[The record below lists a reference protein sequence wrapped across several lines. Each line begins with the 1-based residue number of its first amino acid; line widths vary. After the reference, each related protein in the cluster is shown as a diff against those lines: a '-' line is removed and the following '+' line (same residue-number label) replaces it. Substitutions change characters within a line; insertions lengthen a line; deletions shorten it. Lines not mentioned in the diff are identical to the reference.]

1 MRCTESAR
9 RVIAASDISG
19 QLAFDTEAWR
29 PAAPPCA
36 RGMETN
42 FVVPACKQWA
52 LVQQLCRHNAPTLL
66 LNPQPSPF
74 RVQGYSLTSQFL
86 YRGVADFSTL
96 AAGQACQ
103 AWDPITR
110 SGEHS
115 LMQPLAPGVSCWL
128 HIICHPF
135 QSICGHC
142 ACAVF
147 MHCTI
152 KGS

>member
-66 LNPQPSPF
+66 LNPQPSPLGF
-74 RVQGYSLTSQFL
+74 KAIVSPANSYTVGSPTSAHLLQGKPAKLGTRLHDQ
-86 YRGVADFSTL
+86 VST
-96 AAGQACQ
+96 
-103 AWDPITR
+103 P
-110 SGEHS
+110 
-115 LMQPLAPGVSCWL
+115 
-128 HIICHPF
+128 
-135 QSICGHC
+135 
-142 ACAVF
+142 
-147 MHCTI
+147 
-152 KGS
+152 

>member
-103 AWDPITR
+103 AWEPITR

-115 LMQPLAPGVSCWL
+115 LDATSGTRCFLLAAYHLPPVSVNLRTLCMCSLYAL
-128 HIICHPF
+128 HN
-135 QSICGHC
+135 
-142 ACAVF
+142 
-147 MHCTI
+147 
-152 KGS
+152 